1 MCFETLS
8 YWGHQIGGMQKN
20 FMISFDNC
28 FHGRTLGAQMMGGSP
43 SAKEWIGNLDP
54 EIIQV
59 PFPDGFYNENMSFD
73 LFTQTLDEKGIN
85 PANVCGVITESYQ
98 GGGADF
104 LPVEYVQQLRDWCTQ
119 NQALLVFDEV
129 QAGFGRTGK
138 MFCFE
143 HYGVEADLVCLGK
156 GITSG
161 LPMSGVLGRK
171 EILDIYPPGSMTSTH
186 SGNPV
191 CCAAAIANIDLL
203 VNEGLVDNAA
213 TVGEVTT
220 KRTSKNGQCL

>member
-1 MCFETLS
+1 MKACEKILS
-8 YWGHQIGGMQKN
+8 VSPPYLEKVFLLTTGAEATECALKLCRTWGHQIGGMQKN

-104 LPVEYVQQLRDWCTQ
+104 LPVEYVQQLRDWCTKIK
-119 NQALLVFDEV
+119 LF
-129 QAGFGRTGK
+129 
-138 MFCFE
+138 
-143 HYGVEADLVCLGK
+143 
-156 GITSG
+156 
-161 LPMSGVLGRK
+161 
-171 EILDIYPPGSMTSTH
+171 
-186 SGNPV
+186 
-191 CCAAAIANIDLL
+191 
-203 VNEGLVDNAA
+203 
-213 TVGEVTT
+213 
-220 KRTSKNGQCL
+220 